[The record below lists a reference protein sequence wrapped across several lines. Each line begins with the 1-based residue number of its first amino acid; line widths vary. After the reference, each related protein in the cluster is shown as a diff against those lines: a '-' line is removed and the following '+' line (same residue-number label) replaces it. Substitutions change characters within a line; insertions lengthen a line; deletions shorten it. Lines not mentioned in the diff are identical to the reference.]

1 MRNGEFPVTSQ
12 EKLQELR
19 NWVHEEFFREQHH
32 ATVTGDTYTV
42 NFLQA
47 MLTKLD
53 VEFGTKYEKTASQI
67 KQEAV
72 VEVEQGTLF
81 EEGEG

>member
-1 MRNGEFPVTSQ
+1 MLVTDKPISQ

-19 NWVHEEFFREQHH
+19 NWVHEEFFLEQHH

-53 VEFGTKYEKTASQI
+53 VEFGTKYEKTASQL

-72 VEVEQGTLF
+72 EEMEQGSLF
-81 EEGEG
+81 

>member
-1 MRNGEFPVTSQ
+1 MSSQ
-12 EKLQELR
+12 EKLQGLR

-53 VEFGTKYEKTASQI
+53 VEFGTKYEKTASQL

-72 VEVEQGTLF
+72 EDVEQGTLF

>member
-1 MRNGEFPVTSQ
+1 MTSQ
-12 EKLQELR
+12 AKLQELR

-32 ATVTGDTYTV
+32 ATITGDTYTV
-42 NFLQA
+42 NFLRV

-72 VEVEQGTLF
+72 EEVEQGTLF